1 MYIETNGAKYPN
13 VRRYASGE
21 AISYTGASL
30 VGLENLG
37 TVDVYRDDGFLLMT
51 DDATQYPFKTITNGY
66 ILLRKTEPQEP
77 QISDDEA
84 LSIITGELTSGEA
97 LDIITGGEDE

>member
-30 VGLENLG
+30 VEIETLG
-37 TVDVYRDDGFLLMT
+37 AVDVYRDDGFLLMT
-51 DDATQYPFKTITNGY
+51 DDTSQYPVQTITNGY
-66 ILLRKTEPQEP
+66 ILLRKTEPPEP

-97 LDIITGGEDE
+97 VNIITGGEEE

>member
-13 VRRYASGE
+13 VRRYADGE
-21 AISYTGASL
+21 SISYTGASL
-30 VGLENLG
+30 VGLESLG
-37 TVDVYRDDGFLLMT
+37 AVDVYRDDGFLLMT
-51 DDATQYPFKTITNGY
+51 DDTSQYPVQTITNGY
-66 ILLRKTEPQEP
+66 ILLRKSEPQEE

-97 LDIITGGEDE
+97 VNIITGGGEE

>member
-51 DDATQYPFKTITNGY
+51 DDAAQYPFKTITNGY
-66 ILLRKTEPQEP
+66 ILMRKYEPQEP
-77 QISDDEA
+77 QISDEA

-97 LDIITGGEDE
+97 LDIITGGKDE

>member
-30 VGLENLG
+30 VDVTELG
-37 TVDVYRDDGFLLMT
+37 AVNVYRDDGFLLMT
-51 DDATQYPFKTITNGY
+51 DDTSQYPYQTITNGY
-66 ILLRKTEPQEP
+66 ILLRKYEPPEP

-97 LDIITGGEDE
+97 VNIITGGEDE